1 MLRLAEQNITF
12 TFHNVSINSRKKLRP
27 VKNYVYLHSIMYL
40 LILSLLPVLCMF
52 GRLFTF
58 HNVSINSRKFHCCT
72 PLPLYLHSIMYLLI
86 RENQLNAVNTLTN
99 LHSIMYLLILGEHQ
113 LIQLIQ
119 IWNLHSI
126 MYLLI
131 HKSNVSPSAYVVF
144 TFHNVS
150 INSRPPTTI
159 ISSIVFLL
167 FLSTSFYSPHLISIF
182 LL

>member
-1 MLRLAEQNITF
+1 MYLCLNHHTKF
-12 TFHNVSINSRKKLRP
+12 TFHNVSINSVTMDTAQAK
-27 VKNYVYLHSIMYL
+27 S
-40 LILSLLPVLCMF
+40 F
-52 GRLFTF
+52 
-58 HNVSINSRKFHCCT
+58 
-72 PLPLYLHSIMYLLI
+72 
-86 RENQLNAVNTLTN
+86 N
-99 LHSIMYLLILGEHQ
+99 LHSIMYLLIPRSTQNRLHCH
-113 LIQLIQ
+113 L
-119 IWNLHSI
+119 NLHSI

-131 HKSNVSPSAYVVF
+131 HLNSRRGKTNKRHLHSIMYLLIPSTSDKNGLGIARFTFHNVSINSPCFSVLSNNIVRF

>member
-1 MLRLAEQNITF
+1 
-12 TFHNVSINSRKKLRP
+12 
-27 VKNYVYLHSIMYL
+27 MYL
-40 LILSLLPVLCMF
+40 LIPLSPLNHGF
-52 GRLFTF
+52 
-58 HNVSINSRKFHCCT
+58 KFC
-72 PLPLYLHSIMYLLI
+72 
-86 RENQLNAVNTLTN
+86 N
-99 LHSIMYLLILGEHQ
+99 LHSIMYLLILKSCFTICMPIKFTFHNVS
-113 LIQLIQ
+113 I
-119 IWNLHSI
+119 NSHPFCRTKSCVPHLHSI

-131 HKSNVSPSAYVVF
+131 LKIFRRQCEIKKFTFHNVSINSISRNVYILPELSF